1 MTELVARINSNG
13 AGMRMRGMF
22 ERATWPLRKLIWK
35 IEEKVVW
42 RVADALRGV
51 PSRPR
56 VQMPEDTVEKAAVA
70 EAATAA
76 ELPMTSAGWPAP
88 SATPTESPVGL
99 SGRSWRGRLSLPKLS
114 LPKLKGRIGAP
125 GRDVS
130 IVLATIAVAIGVG
143 IGVAT
148 LVGPSGETQGT
159 SPPANAAATPN
170 PPTSPESETAG
181 GPATLHGVAPD
192 FKTSSS
198 SETAQSNASAT
209 TDAQASPATSPTKD
223 TNAKPSAIP
232 PGVAENIAA
241 MNTARDFA
249 GAFVLYEV
257 GETNAK
263 VKKTFTRTATPSL
276 ARALRDRPPRL
287 PDAVEVPTAKVQ
299 NVVLGTDKGRR
310 VDASVS
316 LLRLGDLSELRL
328 TLIKRHGTWAVSE
341 VRG

>member
-35 IEEKVVW
+35 IEEKLVW
-42 RVADALRGV
+42 RVADAFRRA
-51 PSRPR
+51 PNRPR
-56 VQMPEDTVEKAAVA
+56 IQAPEDTAEKTAVA
-70 EAATAA
+70 VEEATPAA
-76 ELPMTSAGWPAP
+76 ELPTTSAGWPAP
-88 SATPTESPVGL
+88 SASPAER
-99 SGRSWRGRLSLPKLS
+99 SGRSLRGRLS

-159 SPPANAAATPN
+159 SAPASAAATPG
-170 PPTSPESETAG
+170 PQTPAGSETAG

-192 FKTSSS
+192 FKTSPSS
-198 SETAQSNASAT
+198 KAAQPNTSAT
-209 TDAQASPATSPTKD
+209 TDTQASPTTSPTND
-223 TNAKPSAIP
+223 TNTKPSSIP

-263 VKKTFTRTATPSL
+263 VKKTFTRTATPAL

-287 PDAVEVPTAKVQ
+287 PGAVQVPTAKVQ
-299 NVVLGTDKGRR
+299 NVVLGTEKGRKL
-310 VDASVS
+310 DASVS

-328 TLIKRHGTWAVSE
+328 TLTKRHGTWAVSE